1 MQSSL
6 RQKGQEAEDLQLC
19 QPHFQPRPDYQ
30 QSLYKHLRD
39 NRAISSQHSFV
50 WSKSSQTDLIPFL
63 ASVTGPAEQLEPHS
77 WTVARFGARSG
88 TTRVL
93 GDQDPGA
100 GGGAAAGILALER
113 REAPRRSG
121 RHCVCTT
128 CSQEQQVEEA
138 GERRGMARPADPS
151 CRHPGVNI
159 ILAKNRTLKYLL

>member
-100 GGGAAAGILALER
+100 GGGSSRDFG
-113 REAPRRSG
+113 SG
-121 RHCVCTT
+121 
-128 CSQEQQVEEA
+128 EA
-138 GERRGMARPADPS
+138 GSPTPLGSTLCLHNLLP
-151 CRHPGVNI
+151 
-159 ILAKNRTLKYLL
+159 RTSGGSR

>member
-77 WTVARFGARSG
+77 WTVARFGARSS

-100 GGGAAAGILALER
+100 GGGQQQGFWLWRGGKPHAARVDTVFAQPAPKNNKWRKPVSVGAWPARLTPAAA
-113 REAPRRSG
+113 
-121 RHCVCTT
+121 T
-128 CSQEQQVEEA
+128 
-138 GERRGMARPADPS
+138 
-151 CRHPGVNI
+151 PG
-159 ILAKNRTLKYLL
+159 